1 MVDVSDVISVTSL
14 SFMLAEQKED
24 LFCLIRYVQDL
35 AIFQAKWRIVLDET
49 MVTDKGI
56 TFIND

>member
-1 MVDVSDVISVTSL
+1 
-14 SFMLAEQKED
+14 MLAEQKED